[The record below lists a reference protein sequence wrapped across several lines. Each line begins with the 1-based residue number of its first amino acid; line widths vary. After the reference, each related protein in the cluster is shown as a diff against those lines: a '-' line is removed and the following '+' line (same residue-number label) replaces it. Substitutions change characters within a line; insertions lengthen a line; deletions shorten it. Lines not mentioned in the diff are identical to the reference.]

1 MEELR
6 ILFFISIGIL
16 SFNASAENSLVGVYS
31 VTSERTLGL
40 YGTIKVT
47 QSEIQWT
54 AEKNKFICSANYK
67 IIDHGIAKT
76 VPDQDYPIENKD
88 GASYEYYRISLSNKD
103 CPYAELLNGHVSER
117 TEYFQFVFPVIS
129 DKYNFM
135 QVYSFDS
142 ESRFTGRTPYVK
154 SEL

>member
-6 ILFFISIGIL
+6 NLFFILIGIL
-16 SFNASAENSLVGVYS
+16 TFKVSAENSLVGVYS

-47 QSEIQWT
+47 QSKVQWT

-67 IIDHGIAKT
+67 IIDHGVAKT
-76 VPDQDYPIENKD
+76 VPDQYSPLEDKD

-103 CPYAELLNGHVSER
+103 CPYAELLNGYVSKE
-117 TEYFQFVFPVIS
+117 TEYFQFVFPVIP

-142 ESRFTGRTPYVK
+142 ESRFTGRIPYVK

>member
-6 ILFFISIGIL
+6 ILFFILIGIL
-16 SFNASAENSLVGVYS
+16 TFKVSAENSLVGIYS
-31 VTSERTLGL
+31 VTSERVLGL

-47 QSEIQWT
+47 QSNIQWT
-54 AEKNKFICSANYK
+54 AEKNKFICSADYK

-76 VPDQDYPIENKD
+76 VPDQDFPRKD
-88 GASYEYYRISLSNKD
+88 RDEASYEYYRISLSNKD
-103 CPYAELLNGHVSER
+103 CPYAELLNGHVSKK
-117 TEYFQFVFPVIS
+117 TEYFQFVFPVIP
-129 DKYNFM
+129 DEYNFM

-142 ESRFTGRTPYVK
+142 ESRFTGRIPYVK